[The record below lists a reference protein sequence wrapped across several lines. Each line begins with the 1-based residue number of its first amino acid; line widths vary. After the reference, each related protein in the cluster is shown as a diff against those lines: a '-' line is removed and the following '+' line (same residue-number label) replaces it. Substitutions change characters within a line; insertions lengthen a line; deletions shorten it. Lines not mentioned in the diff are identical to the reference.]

1 MKNFRLFFILLLFAT
16 AGTPFISKAQSV
28 LDPADSVRTYDST
41 NRPAEPAWGQIGKWV
56 RTPRQNWNTDE
67 YKAYI
72 YKGLAFRLKF
82 PKSYNPTA
90 NDGKKYPM
98 LIFWHGLMEAG
109 TIYDNEF
116 HLLLGC
122 EMFKN
127 AVDSGTFDGYVI
139 AMQAQATLSGF
150 FGSVNYQGMK
160 EIIDYMVVNNKLDP
174 FRVMN
179 NGLSSGGIASIDM
192 FLQNP
197 GYISGLVTMS
207 PPGNYTSTETINTMK
222 FTPVWYANGGVDNNP
237 PTTTADYNYSVMDS
251 AGARFRKY
259 TYPNNDH
266 NTWDATWADRDFW
279 PFMNRAY
286 ASNPWVLYGQTKFAT
301 GTPVNAT
308 IGLAPGFDE
317 YQWRKDGVVIT
328 SATSRSI
335 QATALGTYDARVR
348 RGTTWSEWSR
358 IPVQLVAASLPIK
371 IEAEDYSSM
380 TGIQT
385 EFTADAGG
393 GFNVAWQDDNDLM
406 DYQVY
411 IPTAGTY
418 TVNFR
423 VATMF
428 NGPEFQLRNAAGSA
442 LATLTVPNTGNF
454 QGWQTISAQV
464 TLPAGQQ
471 RLRIYTTRANGGW
484 NINWWEIQTGTVT
497 PPSNKPPVVNAGSA
511 QTITLPANSVQLSG
525 TASDPDGTIA
535 SYNWSLVSGPSGSSF
550 SAPSSAQTTVN
561 GLVQGSY
568 VFRLTATD
576 NLGASGSG
584 DVTVTV
590 NAAPTGTTTRIEAEN
605 YSAMF
610 GIQTEPT
617 SDVGGG
623 LNVGWQDNNDWMDY
637 AVNISSAGTYTLNF
651 RVASMFTGAQFQLR
665 NASGTVLATLT
676 VPNTGN
682 FQAWQTI
689 STSVSLPAG
698 QQTLR
703 IVTTQANGG
712 WNINWWEIQGGTAP
726 APTNQAP
733 AVNAGTAQT
742 ITLPTSSVQLSGTAS
757 DADGTIASYSWTQ
770 VSGPATASFS
780 NAATAATTA
789 SGLTSA
795 GSYTFQLTATDNAGA
810 SAYADLV
817 ITVNDA
823 PPPPPTT
830 NIHIEA
836 ETYTAMSGI
845 QTETTTDAGSGLNVK
860 GQDLNDWMDYSV
872 NVPVAGVYTLNFR
885 VANNSGGSQFELRS
899 NGTALTR
906 LSVPNTGGLQ
916 TWQTISIQ
924 VSLSAGQQT
933 FRIAT
938 VKSKNPWNINWWE
951 IVSTG
956 TITTQRFMETETQTV
971 QSGASLM
978 AFPNPL
984 TDQFTLSV
992 NNAWQ
997 GRMKV
1002 EIINQMGVIQKQ
1014 FTLDKHN
1021 AGAQNFSMAASG
1033 LPRGKYIVR
1042 VSMNNNAQ
1050 ALSIIKQ

>member
-1 MKNFRLFFILLLFAT
+1 
-16 AGTPFISKAQSV
+16 
-28 LDPADSVRTYDST
+28 
-41 NRPAEPAWGQIGKWV
+41 
-56 RTPRQNWNTDE
+56 
-67 YKAYI
+67 
-72 YKGLAFRLKF
+72 
-82 PKSYNPTA
+82 
-90 NDGKKYPM
+90 
-98 LIFWHGLMEAG
+98 
-109 TIYDNEF
+109 
-116 HLLLGC
+116 
-122 EMFKN
+122 
-127 AVDSGTFDGYVI
+127 
-139 AMQAQATLSGF
+139 
-150 FGSVNYQGMK
+150 
-160 EIIDYMVVNNKLDP
+160 
-174 FRVMN
+174 
-179 NGLSSGGIASIDM
+179 
-192 FLQNP
+192 
-197 GYISGLVTMS
+197 
-207 PPGNYTSTETINTMK
+207 MK

-251 AGARFRKY
+251 AGAWFRKY

-286 ASNPWVLYGQTKFAT
+286 ASNPWVLYGQTKFAS

-308 IGLAPGFDE
+308 IGLAPGYDE

-328 SATSRSI
+328 GATSRSI

-348 RGTTWSEWSR
+348 RGTTWSEWSK
-358 IPVQLVAASLPIK
+358 IPVQLVTASLPIR

-406 DYQVY
+406 DYRVF
-411 IPTAGTY
+411 IPAAGTY

-423 VATMF
+423 VASMF
-428 NGPEFQLRNAAGSA
+428 NGPEFQLRNAAGTA

-454 QGWQTISAQV
+454 QGWTTISAQV

-471 RLRIYTTRANGGW
+471 RLRIFTTRANGGW
-484 NINWWEIQTGTVT
+484 NINWWEIQGGTIT

-511 QTITLPANSVQLSG
+511 QTITLPTNTVQLSG
-525 TASDPDGTIA
+525 SASDPDGTIA
-535 SYNWSLVSGPSGSSF
+535 CYSWSLVSGPSGSSF
-550 SAPSSAQTTVN
+550 SAPASAQTTVN

-590 NAAPTGTTTRIEAEN
+590 NAAPSGTTTRIEAEN
-605 YSAMF
+605 YTAMF

-682 FQAWQTI
+682 FQTWQTI

-712 WNINWWEIQGGTAP
+712 WNINWWEIQGGTTPAP
-726 APTNQAP
+726 ANQPPT
-733 AVNAGTAQT
+733 VNAGTAQT
-742 ITLPTSSVQLSGTAS
+742 ITLPTSSVQLSGTAT
-757 DADGTIASYSWTQ
+757 DPDGTIASYSWTQ
-770 VSGPATASFS
+770 VSGPATATFS
-780 NAATAATTA
+780 NAAAAATTA
-789 SGLTSA
+789 SGLTTA
-795 GSYTFQLTATDNAGA
+795 GSYTFRLTATDNAGA
-810 SAYADLV
+810 TSYANVVITVNSAPAANQPPTVNAGTAQTITLPTSSVQLSGTAPDPDGTIASYSWTQVSGPVTASFSNAAAAATTASGLTTAGSYTFRLTATDNAGATAYANVV

-836 ETYTAMSGI
+836 ETYSAMSGI
-845 QTETTTDAGSGLNVK
+845 QTETTTDDGGGLNVK
-860 GQDLNDWMDYSV
+860 GQDLNDWMEYVV

-899 NGTALTR
+899 NGSSLTK

-933 FRIAT
+933 FRITT

-956 TITTQRFMETETQTV
+956 TITTQRFMEAETQTV
-971 QSGASLM
+971 QSGASLL

-992 NNAWQ
+992 NNSWQ

-1014 FTLDKHN
+1014 FTVDKQN